1 MKRDFKDGS
10 GTAYP
15 EVGGVQAGQ
24 ASGTA
29 ARRGGRAA
37 ALEAVRT
44 SGPVSR
50 AGLARVVGLSM
61 PAIMEIV
68 DRLVSEGLVRETG
81 RGPSTGGRRPMLLE
95 LVPGAGRAVGVEV
108 GARVMTAVVADLAG
122 EVEVHRESPSEMRAG
137 GAALTGRF
145 RALLAEVMEEAEDGL
160 LGIGLSF
167 PAPLLS
173 SRGMVFSPP
182 SYPGWGEISPEE
194 IIGDTRGLPVVLDND
209 ANAAAIGE
217 YLFGAGRG
225 TRSMF
230 YVALNRGVG
239 GAMVIDGELH
249 RGAVGGAGEIGH
261 TLIDLAGP
269 KCGCGNHGCLEAFAG
284 RQAIAR
290 RAAKVMEPRED
301 AERIHTHEV
310 IEAALGGDE
319 VARGILEETGRYVG
333 VGLSNV
339 VNMFDPEVLI
349 VGGSTM
355 LTGELLLDP
364 AIQVARDRAVPGMAD
379 NVRIVP
385 GELGEDAGPVGAAA
399 LVLRE
404 TLAKGGVM
412 KGGP

>member
-1 MKRDFKDGS
+1 MKRDFRDGS
-10 GTAYP
+10 GAMYP
-15 EVGGVQAGQ
+15 DFSRG
-24 ASGTA
+24 SGIGA
-29 ARRGGRAA
+29 WRRGGGRAVV
-37 ALEAVRT
+37 LEAIRT
-44 SGPVSR
+44 GGPVSR
-50 AGLARVVGLSM
+50 AEIARVSGISM
-61 PAIMEIV
+61 PTVMEIV
-68 DRLVSEGLVRETG
+68 DRLVSGALIRESG

-108 GARVMTAVVADLAG
+108 GARTMTAVVADLAG
-122 EVEVHRESPSEMRAG
+122 TVEVHRESPSDMESG
-137 GAALTGRF
+137 SAALTRSF
-145 RALLAEVMEEAEDGL
+145 RGLLGEVLEEAGGGL

-182 SYPGWGEISPEE
+182 SYPGWGEMSPEE
-194 IIGDTRGLPVVLDND
+194 VIGDAHGLPVVIDND
-209 ANAAAIGE
+209 ANAAAVGE

-225 TRSMF
+225 AKSMF

-239 GAMVIDGELH
+239 GALVIDGELH

-269 KCGCGNHGCLEAFAG
+269 RCGCGNHGCLEAFAG
-284 RQAIAR
+284 RKAIAE
-290 RAAKVMEPRED
+290 RAARAMPPENGAD
-301 AERIHTHEV
+301 RIHTHEV
-310 IEAALGGDE
+310 IEAALAGDE
-319 VARGILEETGRYVG
+319 VALGVISETGRYVG

-355 LTGELLLDP
+355 AAGRLLLDP
-364 AIQVARDRAVPGMAD
+364 AIQVARERAVPGMAD
-379 NVRIVP
+379 HVSIVA
-385 GELGEDAGPVGAAA
+385 GDLGEDAGPVGAAS

-404 TLAKGGVM
+404 TLTMGGVM